1 MKIGIDARAADW
13 YRGTGIGNYT
23 YQLIKN
29 INTLKSAND
38 YLLFLPEK
46 FNCDFDFNPNIQI
59 KNIANEQKNDFWNE
73 VNIPNILQGS
83 EVELYHI
90 PQNGIGLP
98 IDLDC
103 PSVITLHDIIPYK
116 MPETVGPRYIEI
128 FLREMP
134 NIIKKTDAIITV
146 SNYSK
151 EDIASTLN
159 FPREKIYVTHL
170 AAESIYRP
178 LNKEMCR
185 NFLKQN
191 YYIDKDYILYIGGY
205 SPRKNIIGLM
215 ESFARLI
222 KEDKKDLYLVIVGTK
237 GISYPIYKEKAE
249 KLNITSNVIF
259 TGFIPLEHLP
269 IFYNGAKVF
278 AYPSFYEGFGLPPIE
293 AMACGTPVITS
304 TATSIPEVVD
314 DAGILIPPDD
324 IDSLYISLLNVLE
337 DTILREKLINSGFK
351 RSAKLSW
358 ESTAINTLNAYNSI
372 IKNL

>member
-1 MKIGIDARAADW
+1 MKIGIDSRAADW

-29 INTLKSAND
+29 INTIDTTNE
-38 YLLFLPEK
+38 YLLFIPEK
-46 FNCDFDFNPNIQI
+46 FNCDFSFNNNIKTKKISNEI
-59 KNIANEQKNDFWNE
+59 KTDFWNE
-73 VNIPNILQGS
+73 VNIPNILQRN

-98 IDLDC
+98 LNLDC

-116 MPETVGPRYIEI
+116 MPETVGPKYIEI
-128 FLREMP
+128 FLKEMP
-134 NIIKKTDAIITV
+134 SIIEKTDAIITV

-159 FPREKIYVTHL
+159 FPRDKIFVTHL

-178 LNKEMCR
+178 LNKEFCKS
-185 NFLKQN
+185 FLKDN
-191 YYIDKDYILYIGGY
+191 YSIDKEFILYIGGY
-205 SPRKNIIGLM
+205 SPRKNIVGLM

-222 KEDKKDLYLVIVGTK
+222 KENKKDLYLVIGGTK
-237 GISYPIYKEKAE
+237 GISYPIYTEKAE
-249 KLNITSNVIF
+249 KLGISENVVF

-269 IFYNGAKVF
+269 VFYNGAKVF

-304 TATSIPEVVD
+304 NTTSIPEVVA
-314 DAGILIPPDD
+314 DAAILIPPEDTEG
-324 IDSLYISLLNVLE
+324 LYYSLLNVIE
-337 DTILREKLINSGFK
+337 DDTLRERLIKLGFI
-351 RSAKLSW
+351 RSASLRW
-358 ESTAINTLNAYNSI
+358 ENTALDTLDAYSKILN
-372 IKNL
+372 IK